1 MPPKDPINWMLSDAI
16 ETLARAERL
25 HQQFLNLQPLTGTR
39 EPSWEPPID
48 VLENDRE
55 ILILIALP
63 GVDPNEVE
71 ILARQGNAC
80 RQRPPRIA
88 RGTPQRPHPSSRTA
102 ARAVRTPHSAA
113 ARSLH
118 HNPLRCER
126 VRGLSPRQIEL
137 ERCLV
142 SLDNEATTR
151 TSSSASS
158 SDQSVTIPGDAV
170 IIVPVRNTVLF
181 PGVVFPI
188 TIGRPRSIAAAQ
200 QAVREQRQIGLL
212 LQRDAELNEPGPDDL
227 YRVGTL
233 ANIVRYITGPD
244 DSHHLVC
251 QGVQRIRVLDY
262 LPGTPFLA
270 ARVLQIPEPTTTSP
284 EIEARFL
291 NLQRQAIEAAEL
303 LPQAPQ
309 ELIAVLQGTTSPSTL
324 ADLATS
330 YMDIKPQEKQE
341 ILETVDLAL
350 RMEKVS
356 RHLAER
362 IEVLRL
368 SKEIGQQTKA
378 TFDERQREAI
388 LREQMAT
395 IQRQLGEGDGK
406 AQEVAE
412 LNEAIA
418 KAKMP
423 AEAESQARKEV
434 RRYERMPEAA
444 AEAGMV
450 RSYLD
455 WLIELPWSLPDEKP
469 IDIAEAR
476 RILDEDHYGLEKI
489 KSRIIEYLAVRK
501 LAPQGK
507 APILCFVGPPGVG
520 KTSLGQSI
528 ARAMERPFVR
538 VSLGGVHDEA
548 EIRGHRRTYIGA
560 LPGNI
565 IQAIKKAGSRNCV
578 MMLDEIDKMGRGI
591 QGDPSAAMLEVLDP
605 EQNATFRDNYLG
617 VPFDLSRV
625 VFVATANMLDSIPG
639 PLLDRMEIISLAG
652 YTEEEKLE
660 IARRY
665 LVRRQLE
672 ANGLKAEQAEID
684 ADALRLIIKGYT
696 REAGVRSL
704 EREIGKAF
712 RNVAVQVAEGSASR
726 VILTPADITGVLGQP
741 RFESEIA
748 MRTSIPGVATGLA
761 WTPVGGDILFIEA
774 SRTPGKGAL
783 ILTGQLGEVMRESVQ
798 AALTLVKSR
807 ASQLG
812 IDPTVFEKSDIHVH
826 VPAGATPKDGPS
838 AGVAMFTALTSLLT
852 DRTVRSDTAM
862 TGEISLRGLVLPVGG
877 IKEKVVAAAAAGL
890 TRVMLPAR
898 NRRDFDEIPVSA
910 REKLEFVWLERV
922 DDAIAAVL
930 ETKATPATAAAK
942 R

>member
-1 MPPKDPINWMLSDAI
+1 
-16 ETLARAERL
+16 
-25 HQQFLNLQPLTGTR
+25 
-39 EPSWEPPID
+39 
-48 VLENDRE
+48 
-55 ILILIALP
+55 
-63 GVDPNEVE
+63 
-71 ILARQGNAC
+71 
-80 RQRPPRIA
+80 
-88 RGTPQRPHPSSRTA
+88 
-102 ARAVRTPHSAA
+102 
-113 ARSLH
+113 
-118 HNPLRCER
+118 
-126 VRGLSPRQIEL
+126 
-137 ERCLV
+137 
-142 SLDNEATTR
+142 
-151 TSSSASS
+151 
-158 SDQSVTIPGDAV
+158 
-170 IIVPVRNTVLF
+170 
-181 PGVVFPI
+181 
-188 TIGRPRSIAAAQ
+188 
-200 QAVREQRQIGLL
+200 
-212 LQRDAELNEPGPDDL
+212 
-227 YRVGTL
+227 
-233 ANIVRYITGPD
+233 
-244 DSHHLVC
+244 
-251 QGVQRIRVLDY
+251 
-262 LPGTPFLA
+262 
-270 ARVLQIPEPTTTSP
+270 
-284 EIEARFL
+284 
-291 NLQRQAIEAAEL
+291 
-303 LPQAPQ
+303 
-309 ELIAVLQGTTSPSTL
+309 
-324 ADLATS
+324 
-330 YMDIKPQEKQE
+330 MDIKPQEKQE

-350 RMEKVS
+350 RMDKVS

-368 SKEIGQQTKA
+368 SAEIGKQTKA

-395 IQRQLGEGDGK
+395 IQRQLGEGDGR

-412 LNEAIA
+412 LNEAIT

-423 AEAESQARKEV
+423 PEAESQARKEV

-444 AEAGMV
+444 GEAGMV

-455 WLIELPWSLPDEKP
+455 WLIELPWSLPEEKP
-469 IDIAEAR
+469 IDIAGAR

-489 KSRIIEYLAVRK
+489 KRRIVEYLAVRK

-528 ARAMERPFVR
+528 ARAMQRPFVR

-565 IQAIKKAGSRNCV
+565 IQAIKKAGARNCV

-605 EQNATFRDNYLG
+605 EQTARSATTIR
-617 VPFDLSRV
+617 VPFD
-625 VFVATANMLDSIPG
+625 P
-639 PLLDRMEIISLAG
+639 AG
-652 YTEEEKLE
+652 GVRGHRKYARPASGAVCGDYQPAVQRRE
-660 IARRY
+660 AGSRRY

-672 ANGLKAEQAEID
+672 ANGLKAEQVEID

-726 VILTPADITGVLGQP
+726 VALTTKDIADVLGQP

-748 MRTSIPGVATGLA
+748 MRTSVPGVATGLA

-774 SRTPGKGAL
+774 TRTSGKGAL

-807 ASQLG
+807 AAQLG
-812 IDPTVFEKSDIHVH
+812 IDPTLFEKSDIHVH

-862 TGEISLRGLVLPVGG
+862 TGEISLRGLISG
-877 IKEKVVAAAAAGL
+877 
-890 TRVMLPAR
+890 
-898 NRRDFDEIPVSA
+898 RRHQ
-910 REKLEFVWLERV
+910 R
-922 DDAIAAVL
+922 
-930 ETKATPATAAAK
+930 K

>member
-1 MPPKDPINWMLSDAI
+1 MS
-16 ETLARAERL
+16 
-25 HQQFLNLQPLTGTR
+25 
-39 EPSWEPPID
+39 S
-48 VLENDRE
+48 VND
-55 ILILIALP
+55 
-63 GVDPNEVE
+63 
-71 ILARQGNAC
+71 
-80 RQRPPRIA
+80 
-88 RGTPQRPHPSSRTA
+88 
-102 ARAVRTPHSAA
+102 
-113 ARSLH
+113 
-118 HNPLRCER
+118 
-126 VRGLSPRQIEL
+126 
-137 ERCLV
+137 
-142 SLDNEATTR
+142 ATTS
-151 TSSSASS
+151 TPPPVSSSG
-158 SDQSVTIPGDAV
+158 QSVMIPPDAL

-188 TIGRPRSIAAAQ
+188 TIGRPQSVAAAQ

-212 LQRDAELNEPGPDDL
+212 LQRDPEINEPGPGDL
-227 YRVGTL
+227 YGIGTL

-244 DSHHLVC
+244 ETHHIIC
-251 QGVQRIRVLDY
+251 QGVQRIRVLDF

-270 ARVLQIPEPTTTSP
+270 ARVLHIPEPTTSSP

-291 NLQRQAIEAAEL
+291 NLQRQAIEATEL

-309 ELIAVLQGTTSPSTL
+309 ELIAMLQGTTSPSTL

-356 RHLAER
+356 RYLAER

-368 SKEIGQQTKA
+368 SNEIGKQTKA

-406 AQEVAE
+406 AQEAAE
-412 LNEAIA
+412 LNAAIA
-418 KAKMP
+418 RAGMP
-423 AEAESQARKEV
+423 AEAEGQARKEV
-434 RRYERMPEAA
+434 RRYERMPEGA

-455 WLIELPWSLPDEKP
+455 WLIELPWSLPEEKP
-469 IDIAEAR
+469 IDIAAAR

-501 LAPQGK
+501 LAPHGK

-605 EQNATFRDNYLG
+605 EQNGTFRDNYLG

-672 ANGLKAEQAEID
+672 ANGLKPEQVEID

-726 VILTPADITGVLGQP
+726 VVLTPGEIAAVLGQP
-741 RFESEIA
+741 RFENEIA
-748 MRTSIPGVATGLA
+748 MRTSVPGVATGLA

-774 SRTPGKGAL
+774 TRTPGKGTL

-807 ASQLG
+807 ASQFG
-812 IDPTVFEKSDIHVH
+812 IDPALFEKSDIHVH

-838 AGVAMFTALTSLLT
+838 AGVAMFTALTSLLSE
-852 DRTVRSDTAM
+852 RNVRSDTAM

-898 NRRDFDEIPVSA
+898 NRRDFDDIPLSA
-910 REKLEFVWLERV
+910 RNRLEFIWLERV
-922 DDAIAAVL
+922 DDAV
-930 ETKATPATAAAK
+930 AAALEPDAAPASAA
-942 R
+942 